1 MSGLVS
7 IERLLRISGD
17 ILGKHSPRVVGI
29 FICHTNKRLSNQD
42 MGPVPILVNEPLARK
57 RWAGGE
63 IEITCEK
70 WSDSVDGFAVRSAG
84 ILRQIEN
91 EILNFH
97 PARENN
103 FLQPGRRS
111 SFRGCS
117 WVATDDGREVAHE
130 LAPQLGTPLITD
142 HTRVRGT

>member
-17 ILGKHSPRVVGI
+17 ILGKHSPHVVGI

-70 WSDSVDGFAVRSAG
+70 WSVSVDGFAFRSAG
-84 ILRQIEN
+84 ILRQIDS

-97 PARENN
+97 PACENKFTSRSKKFAQVARILRTVRERYMN
-103 FLQPGRRS
+103 F
-111 SFRGCS
+111 
-117 WVATDDGREVAHE
+117 
-130 LAPQLGTPLITD
+130 
-142 HTRVRGT
+142 

>member
-17 ILGKHSPRVVGI
+17 ILGKHSPHVVGI
-29 FICHTNKRLSNQD
+29 FICHTNKRSSNQD

-70 WSDSVDGFAVRSAG
+70 WSDSVDGFAFRSAG

-91 EILNFH
+91 EILNFR
-97 PARENN
+97 PARENK
-103 FLQPGRRS
+103 FLQPGR
-111 SFRGCS
+111 GCS
-117 WVATDDGREVAHE
+117 YLYQPSAKDT
-130 LAPQLGTPLITD
+130 
-142 HTRVRGT
+142 